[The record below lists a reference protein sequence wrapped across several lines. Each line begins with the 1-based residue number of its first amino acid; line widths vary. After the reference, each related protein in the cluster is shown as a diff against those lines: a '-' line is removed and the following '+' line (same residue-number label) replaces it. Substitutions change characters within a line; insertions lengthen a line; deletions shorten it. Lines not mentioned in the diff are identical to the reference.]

1 MRLKDVLFNVCP
13 TMEQIANAP
22 AFCFSWKDGS
32 GISAGSSAQYWGEV
46 LPWLITERDKYLEM
60 AYSNIAL
67 INTIATAR
75 TVLDHETRIKKL
87 EQKIQ
92 CLTTHQGSDA
102 LPDK

>member
-1 MRLKDVLFNVCP
+1 
-13 TMEQIANAP
+13 ME
-22 AFCFSWKDGS
+22 FCFSWKDGS

-75 TVLDHETRIKKL
+75 TVLDHESRIREL
-87 EQKIQ
+87 EKENME
-92 CLTTHQGSDA
+92 LKERLSVMERRVA
-102 LPDK
+102 